1 MSKLSQIQDD
11 LDSAKAYVR
20 SASRKASDVKDG
32 DGAKKCND
40 VEKKNNDLK
49 ENFSKKGKKC
59 LKNHKRYFL

>member
-40 VEKKNNDLK
+40 VEKKINDLK
-49 ENFSKKGKKC
+49 ENFSKKGK
-59 LKNHKRYFL
+59 